1 MSASDRRHGPTGIE
15 GEDGAPRVVCV
26 GGEKIRWEIWEAARR
41 STENEPP
48 LLDAVVIEFVRLMDE
63 LATKHR

>member
-1 MSASDRRHGPTGIE
+1 MSESNRRHGAKGI
-15 GEDGAPRVVCV
+15 GRKDGAPRVVCV

-48 LLDAVVIEFVRLMDE
+48 LPDEVIIEFVRLMDDLKSFSE
-63 LATKHR
+63 

>member
-1 MSASDRRHGPTGIE
+1 
-15 GEDGAPRVVCV
+15 VCV

-48 LLDAVVIEFVRLMDE
+48 LPDEVIIEFVRLMDE
-63 LATKHR
+63 LAAKYG

>member
-1 MSASDRRHGPTGIE
+1 MSGSNRRHGATG
-15 GEDGAPRVVCV
+15 GREDGAPRVVCV

-48 LLDAVVIEFVRLMDE
+48 LPDEVIIEFVRLMDE
-63 LATKHR
+63 LAAKYG

>member
-1 MSASDRRHGPTGIE
+1 MSASDRRHGATGN
-15 GEDGAPRVVCV
+15 GGKDGAPRVVCI

-48 LLDAVVIEFVRLMDE
+48 LPDEVIIEFVRLMDE
-63 LATKHR
+63 LAGKNR